1 MFSKITLALAGLFT
15 LVTADVLPGT
25 FIISVIDSSGTTLG
39 TLNGYGNFSSPG
51 YPFTTSATS
60 GDYSLSGYDLC
71 SVSGTPALLACYDN
85 SASAVGQFDV
95 SGTVAPVYAAE
106 NESVPTVGQW
116 GPYIHRQ

>member
-51 YPFTTSATS
+51 PSYPFTTSATS
-60 GDYSLSGYDLC
+60 GVYSELSGYDLC

-95 SGTVAPVYAAE
+95 SGTACVCCGELICA
-106 NESVPTVGQW
+106 NSRSMGTL
-116 GPYIHRQ
+116 HT